1 MVYRI
6 EKKINSDINCVKDI
20 VEEILQSISG
30 ILNEG
35 TFFNTKIILNELIIN
50 GVLHGNKED
59 KNKLLYIKVTVN
71 KSSLIIEVTDEGP
84 GIKYKH
90 KSFGEYDYCESGRG
104 LMIVEGLS
112 DKFSVEKNKVTC
124 VQYLK

>member
-84 GIKYKH
+84 GITYKH